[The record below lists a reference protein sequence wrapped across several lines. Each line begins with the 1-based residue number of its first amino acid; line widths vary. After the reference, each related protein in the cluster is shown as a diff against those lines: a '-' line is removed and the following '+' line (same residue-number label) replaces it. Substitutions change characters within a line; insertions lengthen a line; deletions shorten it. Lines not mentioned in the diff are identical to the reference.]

1 MYKSTKKIIN
11 KKRKIKYTS
20 CISYQ
25 NTIICISDYES
36 RKYKSTEMQKQIHSS
51 LHLTGTKNIF
61 LFFCYFLL
69 LIISAAITP
78 GTQPQSVSKNTIIN
92 DPQPLSTMAK
102 GGKIIQRITRQMD
115 ITIDF

>member
-1 MYKSTKKIIN
+1 LYFRLLKSKVQINRNAETDTFITAFNGHKK
-11 KKRKIKYTS
+11 Y
-20 CISYQ
+20 IS
-25 NTIICISDYES
+25 
-36 RKYKSTEMQKQIHSS
+36 
-51 LHLTGTKNIF
+51 
-61 LFFCYFLL
+61 FFCYFLL

-78 GTQPQSVSKNTIIN
+78 GTQPQSVSKNTIMN